1 MKKFTK
7 SILVLIGLAT
17 SFSAS
22 ATHLRDQILLS
33 ARMNGA
39 QETPSIVTNAVGVTA
54 FSLNSTHDTL
64 CVKMTVAGL
73 SGSITGAHIHMG
85 ALGVSGPVLFNLSTF
100 VSGTS
105 AAFII
110 TGNNLTSA
118 LLSEYLK
125 GNMYINVHTT
135 ANPAGEIR
143 GQIIPESD
151 IQFIADLNGAQE
163 TPAVVTNAFALGT
176 FALSKHQGK
185 LLIRIVADGLSGSI
199 TGAHLHTGAS
209 GVSGPVV
216 VDLTSNISGN
226 TIIASI
232 DPTTILTDLLAGNI
246 YINFHTTANPN
257 GEIRGQL
264 FKDNKIAFDALLNGA
279 QEVPSVNTTATGLA
293 NMKLNTTLD
302 TLTYDIVLNGLAGQ
316 ATGAHIHMGTVGNSG
331 PVIYDMSTGIIGNR
345 ISGMA
350 TGAALTNSFLS
361 DLLRGNFYVNV
372 HNSTNPN
379 GEIRGQVYRLL
390 REAYSA
396 TIDGTQETPSVT
408 TSAMG
413 TAVVTIDRNQTDLHF
428 MIVADGITANGVHF
442 HNGAQGQSGPVIYDI
457 TPLFLNNGAFGYWKS
472 SDATPF
478 TTANS
483 MMFRNDSA
491 YVNLHTTANPNGEI
505 RGQIERGFICY
516 TSSMTAIN
524 ENNFNASVSM
534 YPNPAVTNL
543 HLKINSDHTKI
554 AIALIYNCL
563 GSNIISN
570 SLNTTGIENDINIS
584 SLEKGMYFIQ
594 IISADG
600 IYTQRFIKE

>member
-1 MKKFTK
+1 MKNFTK
-7 SILVLIGLAT
+7 TILVLIAL
-17 SFSAS
+17 SISLNAS

-39 QETPSIVTNAVGVTA
+39 QETPSIITNAVGVTA

-64 CVKMTVAGL
+64 CVKMTVTGL
-73 SGSITGAHIHMG
+73 SGAITGAHIHMG
-85 ALGVSGPVLFNLSTF
+85 ALGVSGPVLFNLTAF
-100 VSGTS
+100 ANGTS

-110 TGNNLTSA
+110 TGNNLTSS
-118 LLSEYLK
+118 LLSAYLK

-135 ANPAGEIR
+135 ANPNGEIR
-143 GQIIPESD
+143 GQIIPETD
-151 IQFIADLNGAQE
+151 TQFIADLNGVQE
-163 TPAVVTNAFALGT
+163 TPAVVSNAFALGT

-185 LLIRIVADGLSGSI
+185 LLIRLVADGLSGTI
-199 TGAHLHTGAS
+199 TGAHLHKGAI

-226 TIIASI
+226 TVIASI
-232 DPTTILTDLLAGNI
+232 DPTAILTDLLSGNI
-246 YINFHTTANPN
+246 YINLHTTANPS

-264 FKDNKIAFDALLNGA
+264 LKDNKIAFDALLNGA
-279 QEVPSVNTTATGLA
+279 QEVPSVTTTATGLA
-293 NMKLNTTLD
+293 NIKLNTTLD

-331 PVIYDMSTGIIGNR
+331 PVIYDMSSGIIGNR
-345 ISGMA
+345 ITGIA
-350 TGAALTNSFLS
+350 TGATITNSFLS
-361 DLLRGNFYVNV
+361 DILKGNFYVNV

-390 REAYSA
+390 REGYSA

-408 TSAMG
+408 SNAMG
-413 TAVVTIDRNQTDLHF
+413 TAVVSIDRNQTDLHF

-457 TPLFLNNGAFGYWKS
+457 TPLFLNNGAFSYWKS

-483 MMFRNDSA
+483 LMFRNDSA

-505 RGQIERGFICY
+505 RGQVERGFNCY
-516 TSSMTAIN
+516 ASTSTAIN
-524 ENNFNASVSM
+524 ENNFSASVSI
-534 YPNPAVTNL
+534 YPNPASNNL

-554 AIALIYNCL
+554 ANATIYNCL
-563 GSNIISN
+563 GSTIISV
-570 SLNTTGIENDINIS
+570 SLNTTGADNNINLS
-584 SLEKGMYFIQ
+584 NLEKGMYFIQ
-594 IISADG
+594 IKSVDG
-600 IYTQRFIKE
+600 IYTQRLIKE